1 MKAMPNNSMHR
12 MALRA
17 AADAERSAHGGST
30 EMTRR
35 PIRSVPLLA
44 LMVSSSLACATAT
57 VPAAL
62 SPEDAALVSKV
73 RIPATVGVERYDPA
87 VYSERLI
94 SSLRSTGLFEDVGPL
109 DEIDDPDLIASVRR
123 PIYGTASVLPVLTL
137 LTLGIVPTWVSEE
150 WGESFTIS
158 NARARDS
165 EVEIEFTYSGPSTL
179 GWAAL
184 LLAPLP
190 KHALGRPYDKP
201 RFRRAFAAAIAR
213 EEDQIR
219 RLLQQ

>member
-1 MKAMPNNSMHR
+1 MKEGRSTR
-12 MALRA
+12 CSGGRLA
-17 AADAERSAHGGST
+17 AAGQQQRSAHGGSAQ
-30 EMTRR
+30 MTR
-35 PIRSVPLLA
+35 PPLWSVLL
-44 LMVSSSLACATAT
+44 LVPMVSSSLACATAT

-62 SPEDAALVSKV
+62 PPGDAALVSTV
-73 RIPATVGVERYDPA
+73 RIPATVGVERYEPA
-87 VYSERLI
+87 VYSERLV

-123 PIYGTASVLPVLTL
+123 PIYGTASVFPVLTV

-150 WGESFTIS
+150 WGESFTLRS
-158 NARARDS
+158 ARARAS

-190 KHALGRPYDKP
+190 EHALGRPYDKP

-219 RLLQQ
+219 RLLEE

>member
-1 MKAMPNNSMHR
+1 
-12 MALRA
+12 
-17 AADAERSAHGGST
+17 
-30 EMTRR
+30 MTRR
-35 PIRSVPLLA
+35 PIWSVLL
-44 LMVSSSLACATAT
+44 LLLVGSSSLACATAT

-62 SPEDAALVSKV
+62 TPEDAELLSTVH
-73 RIPATVGVERYDPA
+73 IPARVGVERYEPA

-137 LTLGIVPTWVSEE
+137 LTLGIVPTRVSEE
-150 WGESFTIS
+150 WGESFTLS
-158 NARARDS
+158 SARARGS

-201 RFRRAFAAAIAR
+201 RFRMALAAAIAR

-219 RLLQQ
+219 RLLEQ

>member
-1 MKAMPNNSMHR
+1 
-12 MALRA
+12 
-17 AADAERSAHGGST
+17 
-30 EMTRR
+30 MTRR
-35 PIRSVPLLA
+35 PVWTVLLLV

-62 SPEDAALVSKV
+62 PPEDAALVSTV
-73 RIPATVGVERYDPA
+73 RIPATVGVERYEPV

-123 PIYGTASVLPVLTL
+123 PIYGTASVLPLLTV
-137 LTLGIVPTWVSEE
+137 LTLGIVPTWGSEE
-150 WGESFTIS
+150 WGESFTLS

-165 EVEIEFTYSGPSTL
+165 EVEIEFTYSGPTTL

-190 KHALGRPYDKP
+190 THALGRPYDKP
-201 RFRRAFAAAIAR
+201 RFRRAFTAAIAR
-213 EEDQIR
+213 EEGQIR
-219 RLLQQ
+219 RLLEQ